1 MSLGM
6 NLDNGVLL
14 RAIIAYIHYLSFMVC
29 FGALVLERKILKT
42 SPNREESI
50 SIVVID
56 IIYGLAALTL
66 LISGI
71 MRVLYFGQGTEFYTN
86 NPLFWIK
93 VALFIFV
100 GVLSLYPTITYI
112 LWSIPLIKGELPEV
126 DSNLVD
132 RIRKIINVE
141 LLGFA
146 LIPFFA
152 TLMARGIKIF

>member
-1 MSLGM
+1 M

-112 LWSIPLIKGELPEV
+112 LWVVPLSKGDLPEV
-126 DSNLVD
+126 NSNLVD
-132 RIRKIINVE
+132 RLRKIINVE

-152 TLMARGIKIF
+152 TLMARGIKFF